1 MWIVHVCTWFA
12 CMCVC
17 VCVCMICMHVCVCHG
32 SVWYVQ
38 VHASVCICVYTCK
51 RKRLQLILYRV
62 TIFMQQAKKSL
73 HAEVGGELRHL
84 QAHHIIKISR
94 NYAQKLFFQTTQN
107 LTTVSIHSAL
117 SRSHIDVG
125 RKWFCNF
132 AVRQDDL
139 PRRLVRVR
147 PFRHGLRRGRMQ
159 QICYQRTKNQNP
171 SHLGKSCSRL

>member
-1 MWIVHVCTWFA
+1 MKLVGMKI
-12 CMCVC
+12 
-17 VCVCMICMHVCVCHG
+17 
-32 SVWYVQ
+32 
-38 VHASVCICVYTCK
+38 
-51 RKRLQLILYRV
+51 ILYWYEIHTAV
-62 TIFMQQAKKSL
+62 FA
-73 HAEVGGELRHL
+73 VHL

-94 NYAQKLFFQTTQN
+94 MHKNCFVQTTQN

-117 SRSHIDVG
+117 SRSHIDEG

-171 SHLGKSCSRL
+171 SHLGKSRSRL

>member
-1 MWIVHVCTWFA
+1 MYVSA
-12 CMCVC
+12 C
-17 VCVCMICMHVCVCHG
+17 ILK
-32 SVWYVQ
+32 
-38 VHASVCICVYTCK
+38 CVYMQTK
-51 RKRLQLILYRV
+51 KVTVHTLQGDHFY
-62 TIFMQQAKKSL
+62 AASKKKSACRSGTRTYDICKL
-73 HAEVGGELRHL
+73 
-84 QAHHIIKISR
+84 IILLKFHEIMHK
-94 NYAQKLFFQTTQN
+94 NCFLKPQQN